1 MNYKLEITTVRPL
14 DLFDNPLSVHYQAL
28 ETYYLEHSDHIH
40 LYDAVIILDFDGSII
55 YALRDSKG
63 QYELLLHNTYYRSR
77 DLFAIISLSQTYI
90 NEHI

>member
-14 DLFDNPLSVHYQAL
+14 DLLEDPLSVHYQAL

-40 LYDAVIILDFDGSII
+40 LYDAVIILDFDGLII
-55 YALRDSKG
+55 YALREQNG
-63 QYELLLHNTYYRSR
+63 LYEVLLHDTYYSSR
-77 DLFAIISLSQTYI
+77 DLLAIISLSQNYI